1 MHVNELMSDD
11 VLSVGPET
19 PLRAVAELLVA
30 NGVSGVPVCDEHGTV
45 VGVVSETDIVTK
57 ERGRA
62 ERPGRLLG
70 WLLEPSLAAEDDKAL
85 ARTASE
91 AMTSPAVTIAPYR
104 SVTGAARLMLD
115 ERVSR
120 LPVVDVYGKL
130 VGIVTRADLVRAFAR
145 PDDEIAREIRESVLR
160 VALWAD
166 PGAVEVA
173 VQDGEVSLTGQL
185 ERKSEVTLLT
195 TLTEHVP
202 GVVSVQSDVSY
213 REDDTQRRRLARST

>member
-1 MHVNELMSDD
+1 
-11 VLSVGPET
+11 
-19 PLRAVAELLVA
+19 
-30 NGVSGVPVCDEHGTV
+30 
-45 VGVVSETDIVTK
+45 
-57 ERGRA
+57 
-62 ERPGRLLG
+62 
-70 WLLEPSLAAEDDKAL
+70 
-85 ARTASE
+85 
-91 AMTSPAVTIAPYR
+91 
-104 SVTGAARLMLD
+104 MLD